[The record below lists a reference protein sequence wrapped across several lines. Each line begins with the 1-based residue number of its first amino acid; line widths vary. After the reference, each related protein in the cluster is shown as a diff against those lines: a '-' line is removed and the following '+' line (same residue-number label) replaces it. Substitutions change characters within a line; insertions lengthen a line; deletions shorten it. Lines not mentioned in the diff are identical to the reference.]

1 MSKFVNLDNTS
12 GRPDGQYEKVI
23 DSIKN
28 DGVCPFCPDHLE
40 QYHKNP
46 ILVSTENWLATKNM
60 YPYKNTS
67 QHLLF
72 IHKKHIEDI
81 SQVEPTAWL
90 ELREITETVR
100 KQLDIDGGTLLM
112 RFGDTARTGASV
124 SHLHA
129 QLISGSSTKGTEPVL
144 ARVG

>member
-1 MSKFVNLDNTS
+1 MSNFVNLSNTS
-12 GRPDGQYEKVI
+12 GRPDGQYNEVI
-23 DSIKN
+23 NSIKN
-28 DGVCPFCPDHLE
+28 DGVCPFCPDYLE
-40 QYHKNP
+40 KYHKNP
-46 ILVSTENWLATKNM
+46 ILTSTENWLATRNM

-81 SQVEPTAWL
+81 SEVEQKAWS
-90 ELREITETVR
+90 ELHEITEAVR
-100 KQLDIDGGTLLM
+100 KQLNIVGGTLLM
-112 RFGDTARTGASV
+112 RFGDTTRTGASV

-129 QLISGSSTKGTEPVL
+129 QLISGLATDGIDPVL